1 MNDDLTYV
9 ETAPGE
15 QAIRDEIT
23 AEAKEEAQKQ
33 FIKEQEAKRL
43 AEQAEEAKYVEDVYE
58 GEKSGPTLEPSEFEK
73 RQARWQRLNQLAT
86 TEQNA

>member
-23 AEAKEEAQKQ
+23 AEAKEEAQKK

-43 AEQAEEAKYVEDVYE
+43 A
-58 GEKSGPTLEPSEFEK
+58 
-73 RQARWQRLNQLAT
+73 
-86 TEQNA
+86 